1 MSIVSAHKLTKEF
14 ADRVLFKD
22 AYFAIEKGDMVGF
35 IGANGVGKT
44 TLFKMI
50 IGSEPSSAGE
60 IITASGISVGYLE
73 QHVCRDSSRTAYEE
87 TLTVFN
93 ELMLIEQELERINEE
108 LLTAHSNELIEKQIY
123 FQEQF
128 QSKGGLTYK
137 NRTAAVLTGLG
148 FSAEEIRL
156 PVSALSGGQRSK
168 IGLAKLLLCNND
180 LILLDE
186 PTNHLDI
193 ESITW
198 LEEFLKSFNGAAI
211 IISHD
216 RFFLDQV
223 TDHTMEIESGKIF
236 MTAGNFSRYEQLKE
250 ERNAALKK
258 DYENKVKEIKRIEGI
273 VEQQRRWNREKNIK
287 TAESKLKQI
296 ERIEK
301 TLEKPESENH
311 KITIDFPVA
320 LQSGNNVLTV
330 ENERCSFGD
339 TVLYENVNF
348 DIKRGQRV
356 CLIGPNGIGK
366 STLIKRLVD
375 GRNTQTFRFGVGVT
389 LGYFDQFQDSINP
402 RLTPFDEIHNS
413 YPGLTDTAVRNA
425 LAAFEYKGDDVF
437 KQNRALSGGE
447 RARVSICRLVLS
459 GKNFLVLDEP
469 TNHLDIYSRKALEEA
484 LEGYKGTLLII
495 SHDRYFINRI
505 ADKIIALRPDGAD
518 VIEGNYDDYLL
529 FLEKNA
535 AVTTKEEEIHKL
547 QKGKEAYLNNKKH
560 QSELRKLQT
569 AIKKAEE
576 EISRLEAENEALK
589 KDIDEAQSDYQR
601 LEELT
606 ALLEKNDSDLEE
618 QFELWENLCVK
629 LSQLEEQNL

>member
-22 AYFAIEKGDMVGF
+22 AYFAIEKGDRVGF

-93 ELMLIEQELERINEE
+93 ELMLIEQELERINAE

-535 AVTTKEEEIHKL
+535 AVTTKEVEIHKP

-606 ALLEKNDSDLEE
+606 ALLEKNDSYLEE

>member
-576 EISRLEAENEALK
+576 EISRLETENEALK

>member
-22 AYFAIEKGDMVGF
+22 AYFAIEKGDRVGF

-93 ELMLIEQELERINEE
+93 ELMLIEQELERINAE

-375 GRNTQTFRFGVGVT
+375 GRNAQTFRFGVGVT

-535 AVTTKEEEIHKL
+535 AVTTKELEIDKP

>member
-22 AYFAIEKGDMVGF
+22 AYFAIEKGDRVGF

-93 ELMLIEQELERINEE
+93 ELMLIEQELERINAE

-535 AVTTKEEEIHKL
+535 AVTTKEVEIHKP